1 MGNSIDL
8 LHTSFIQKV
17 QKKMKLVYDIFYWVI
32 MVLILVA
39 FGFFLFGALLMTSV
53 LTILNWIMT
62 KFNKMIDRKGPI

>member
-53 LTILNWIMT
+53 LTMLNWIMT